1 MTIEEYLNN
10 LIGENIEI
18 LEKEPIERPKTKILR
33 VEEIRILKPG
43 DICPMTVFSKTTEIG
58 RV

>member
-1 MTIEEYLNN
+1 MTIEEYLNS

-18 LEKEPIERPKTKILR
+18 LEKEPIERPKTKILMA
-33 VEEIRILKPG
+33 EEIRILNPG
-43 DICPMTVFSKTTEIG
+43 DICPTTIFSKTTEIG